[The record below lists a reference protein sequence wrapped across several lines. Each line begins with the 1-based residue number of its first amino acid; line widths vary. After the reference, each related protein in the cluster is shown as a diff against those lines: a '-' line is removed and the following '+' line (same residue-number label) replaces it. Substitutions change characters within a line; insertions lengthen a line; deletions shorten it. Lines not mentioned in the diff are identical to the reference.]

1 MSETIIRVPV
11 TLRVAPDREAVR
23 LVVSSSQQVA
33 MEMGY
38 TVSVSARPYTGRTEI
53 TPTEEE
59 QTLETTDLLMQDDI
73 TVHAI
78 PDTYVGSAIPQRDA
92 GDLTASA
99 DTVSVPAGYYADA
112 ASRAVAAGSA
122 TTPTGG
128 IEVTPSISVGSDGK
142 ITASVSKSETVT
154 PIVVPG
160 YVSSGT
166 AGTISISG
174 SATEQMTIRD
184 SSDLVVRDDTVTVPA
199 GYYPSEAAAGITPGS
214 ATTPATTISAT
225 PSISVSS
232 GGLITSA
239 VSASQQVTPTI
250 SAGYVSGGTA
260 GTVSVSGS
268 ATEQL
273 DTQAGTTITPTT
285 SQQTAVA
292 AGKYTTG
299 DVLVDAMPAGAR
311 GNGTISVTTSSTKK
325 RYTLTYSN
333 ATSGY
338 YQSNIVANPG
348 YVELTRETK
357 TATPTETAQ
366 DITPN
371 GNYYFLEKV
380 TVDAIPDT
388 YVGSG
393 VAQRSS
399 ADLSASGATVTAP
412 AGYYA
417 SSASKAVAS
426 GAVGLPYGSKG
437 AVTDH
442 TIKVTPFVTSVTGY
456 ITGETRTGSAVT
468 VAASELVS
476 GTKSIT
482 ANGTG
487 IDVTNYAAVDVA
499 VPSGSPNLQ
508 DKTVSYTPSE
518 TAQADTVSKDAGYD
532 GLGDVTVNVGAI
544 SSTYVGSGITQ
555 RTSSDMTDSGAT
567 VTAPAGYYA
576 NAGTKTI
583 ASGTATGPAS
593 ISSSGATLS
602 TGSGTLIMTKNVSVT
617 PSVTPGYIDSGTAS
631 TTAITM
637 QATCTL
643 KGAQTYSVTT
653 DYDQTIAA
661 GTYLTGAQTFK
672 KLVLQGKTVTANG
685 YVTADAG
692 YDALGSVTVNVSGG
706 GSVSVDTKT
715 TTASN
720 YPVSLSFSSMKGE
733 PKMFVC
739 RLNTGVSSSGSTSY
753 YYIVEVAGAGTTCHG
768 NVFRV
773 GSTRQV
779 NNITTGYSFAYS
791 GTTLTI
797 TSSAASRSASPGA
810 FYNGSYELIYV
821 Y

>member
-11 TLRVAPDREAVR
+11 TLHVSPDTEAVR
-23 LVVSSSQQVA
+23 LTTQGDQQIEA
-33 MEMGY
+33 ELGY
-38 TVSVSARPYTGRTEI
+38 AVTVSARPYTGRTEI

-99 DTVSVPAGYYADA
+99 DTVSAPAGYYADA

-142 ITASVSKSETVT
+142 ITASVSKSETIT

-160 YVSSGT
+160 YVASGT

-174 SATEQMTIRD
+174 SSSQQMTVRE

-199 GYYPSEAAAGITPGS
+199 GYYPSEAAAGIKPGS

-239 VSASQQVTPTI
+239 VSASQQVTPAV

-273 DTQAGTTITPTT
+273 NTQPGTTITPTT
-285 SQQTAVA
+285 AEQTAVP
-292 AGKYTTG
+292 AGTYTTG
-299 DVLVDAMPAGAR
+299 DIIVDAMPNGVR
-311 GNGTISVTTSSTKK
+311 GSGTISASTTSTKQV
-325 RYTLTYSN
+325 YQLNYNN

-338 YQSNIVANPG
+338 YPASTVANPAP
-348 YVELTRETK
+348 VQLTRQ
-357 TATPTETAQ
+357 TETV
-366 DITPN
+366 TPDET
-371 GNYYFLEKV
+371 GMDVAPTGKFYYLEKV
-380 TVDAIPDT
+380 TVDPIPSN
-388 YVGSG
+388 YVGSA
-393 VAQRSS
+393 VPQKTS
-399 ADLSASGATVTAP
+399 ADLTASGATVTAP

-417 SSASKAVAS
+417 NSASKAVAS

-437 AVTDH
+437 NVTNH

-456 ITGETRTGSAVT
+456 IVGETRTGNAVT

-482 ANGTG
+482 ANGTS

-508 DKTVSYTPSE
+508 DKTVSYTPTE
-518 TAQADTVSKDAGYD
+518 TAQSEAVTAGTGYD
-532 GLGDVTVNVGAI
+532 GLGTVTVNVGAI
-544 SSTYVGSGITQ
+544 SDTYVGSAI
-555 RTSSDMTDSGAT
+555 
-567 VTAPAGYYA
+567 P
-576 NAGTKTI
+576 TK
-583 ASGTATGPAS
+583 A
-593 ISSSGATLS
+593 
-602 TGSGTLIMTKNVSVT
+602 
-617 PSVTPGYIDSGTAS
+617 
-631 TTAITM
+631 
-637 QATCTL
+637 
-643 KGAQTYSVTT
+643 AQTYNVTT

-672 KLVLQGKTVTANG
+672 KMVLQGKTVTANG

-692 YDALGSVTVNVSGG
+692 FDALGSVTVNVSGG
-706 GSVSVDTKT
+706 G
-715 TTASN
+715 ASN
-720 YPVSLSFSSMKGE
+720 II
-733 PKMFVC
+733 
-739 RLNTGVSSSGSTSY
+739 TGTFT
-753 YYIVEVAGAGTTCHG
+753 APAAGTEAKVTLG
-768 NVFRV
+768 YT
-773 GSTRQV
+773 GS
-779 NNITTGYSFAYS
+779 GYPIMAIIAVDGGSYAS
-791 GTTLTI
+791 GTTFYDSTHRYAI
-797 TSSAASRSASPGA
+797 AQFAMTKGNATTAPSYETTGTANYGVVSVIYKNSTSVSTTYTRTSTMSANTFSASNANSTSTTAMRFRSKTSMSVFSSANSGT
-810 FYNGSYELIYV
+810 SYGFLAGTV
-821 Y
+821 YRYWIAYSS

>member
-1 MSETIIRVPV
+1 M
-11 TLRVAPDREAVR
+11 
-23 LVVSSSQQVA
+23 
-33 MEMGY
+33 
-38 TVSVSARPYTGRTEI
+38 
-53 TPTEEE
+53 
-59 QTLETTDLLMQDDI
+59 
-73 TVHAI
+73 
-78 PDTYVGSAIPQRDA
+78 
-92 GDLTASA
+92 
-99 DTVSVPAGYYADA
+99 
-112 ASRAVAAGSA
+112 
-122 TTPTGG
+122 
-128 IEVTPSISVGSDGK
+128 
-142 ITASVSKSETVT
+142 
-154 PIVVPG
+154 
-160 YVSSGT
+160 
-166 AGTISISG
+166 
-174 SATEQMTIRD
+174 
-184 SSDLVVRDDTVTVPA
+184 
-199 GYYPSEAAAGITPGS
+199 
-214 ATTPATTISAT
+214 
-225 PSISVSS
+225 
-232 GGLITSA
+232 
-239 VSASQQVTPTI
+239 
-250 SAGYVSGGTA
+250 
-260 GTVSVSGS
+260 
-268 ATEQL
+268 
-273 DTQAGTTITPTT
+273 
-285 SQQTAVA
+285 
-292 AGKYTTG
+292 
-299 DVLVDAMPAGAR
+299 
-311 GNGTISVTTSSTKK
+311 
-325 RYTLTYSN
+325 
-333 ATSGY
+333 
-338 YQSNIVANPG
+338 
-348 YVELTRETK
+348 
-357 TATPTETAQ
+357 
-366 DITPN
+366 
-371 GNYYFLEKV
+371 
-380 TVDAIPDT
+380 
-388 YVGSG
+388 
-393 VAQRSS
+393 
-399 ADLSASGATVTAP
+399 TAP